1 MFDIFL
7 LLLQPDFF
15 KFAIMKDLCLKLL
28 GNIKS
33 HIPFIYI
40 ITGLFAFGM
49 SLYWNEDNFPILNK
63 ISSTVANIFLVS
75 VFLSF
80 LIDSAKYLN
89 IFQDALTD
97 VIYDNKFLSKRKDIQ
112 RLWENVSKAM
122 FKQKFPQIN
131 HDLLVEVKKNYLP
144 NEDVSF
150 YQDYTYSIDLKFD
163 ENEKNLIHQKNDIRF
178 ILHTQSKDKFTF
190 QTTNRIK
197 TSGTQ
202 RKYECKSFKVNNTL
216 VTPRK
221 SEPRLEN
228 GYQITELYVDLE
240 GDTKY
245 NIDHCLEKTY
255 LITEDNFICFQAKW
269 LVRNIRIQLFLPDNV
284 SHILVPNGLDPNS
297 FKCVKNNGGYCEY
310 EYKGLLLRHQGFI
323 IILNPKNLDYE

>member
-1 MFDIFL
+1 
-7 LLLQPDFF
+7 
-15 KFAIMKDLCLKLL
+15 MKDILFKLL
-28 GNIKS
+28 GNIRA
-33 HIPFIYI
+33 HIPILYLIVGIACFALSIY
-40 ITGLFAFGM
+40 
-49 SLYWNEDNFPILNK
+49 WDHEEFPILNK
-63 ISSTVANIFLVS
+63 ITSTLTNITLVS

-112 RLWENVSKAM
+112 SLWENVSKAM

-131 HDLLVEVKKNYLP
+131 HELLVEVKKNYLP

-150 YQDYTYSIDLKFD
+150 YQDYTYSIELKFD

-178 ILHTQSKDKFTF
+178 VLHTQNKDKFTF

-197 TSGTQ
+197 TSGSPRT
-202 RKYECKSFKVNNTL
+202 YECTSFKVNNTI

-221 SEPRLEN
+221 STPRLEN
-228 GYQITELYVDLE
+228 GHQVTDLFVDLE
-240 GDTKY
+240 GSTKY
-245 NIDHCLEKTY
+245 NIAHSLEKKY

-269 LVRNIRIQLFLPDNV
+269 LVRNIRIQLFFPDNI
-284 SHILVPNGLDPNS
+284 SHILVPDGLDPNS
-297 FKCVKNNGGYCEY
+297 FKCVKSHDRYCEY

-323 IILNPKNLDYE
+323 IILNPKNLNYE

>member
-1 MFDIFL
+1 MKDIFL
-7 LLLQPDFF
+7 
-15 KFAIMKDLCLKLL
+15 KLI

-33 HIPFIYI
+33 HIPFLYLLAGI
-40 ITGLFAFGM
+40 ICFVL
-49 SLYWNEDNFPILNK
+49 SIYWNQEEFPILNK
-63 ISSTVANIFLVS
+63 ITTTITNITLVS

-97 VIYDNKFLSKRKDIQ
+97 VIYDNKFLTKRKDIQ
-112 RLWENVSKAM
+112 KLWENVSKAM

-131 HDLLVEVKKNYLP
+131 HELLVEVKKNYLP

-150 YQDYTYSIDLKFD
+150 YQDYTYCIELKFD

-178 ILHTQSKDKFTF
+178 ILNTQSKDKFTF
-190 QTTNRIK
+190 ETTNRIK
-197 TSGTQ
+197 TSGTL
-202 RKYECKSFKVNNTL
+202 RTYECKSFKVNNTI

-221 SEPRLEN
+221 SAPRLEN
-228 GYQITELYVDLE
+228 GYQVTDLFVDLE
-240 GDTKY
+240 GNTKY
-245 NIDHCLEKTY
+245 NIDHSLEKTY

-269 LVRNIRIQLFLPDNV
+269 LVRNIRIQLFLPGNITP
-284 SHILVPNGLDPNS
+284 ILVPDGLDPNS
-297 FKCVKNNGGYCEY
+297 FKCVKSDDLYCEY